1 MSKHAEPIALYGS
14 LKERQLLIWTWLLFV
29 LYALFIAGLTL
40 MPAAEKGSLADLD
53 SYGISGLDK
62 LLHVLTYLLFAM
74 LALCV
79 SRQYRFYMSM
89 LIGLMLFGSLL
100 EVFQGILH
108 LGRESSFSDA
118 VANLSGVILGGLL
131 SCYLERHAAQK
142 SNRNR

>member
-1 MSKHAEPIALYGS
+1 MSKHTEPISLYVS
-14 LKERQLLIWTWLLFV
+14 LKARQLLIWIWLLFI
-29 LYALFIAGLTL
+29 LYGVFIAGLTL

-62 LLHVLTYLLFAM
+62 LLHGLTYMLFAM

-79 SRQYRFYMSM
+79 SRQYRFYTT
-89 LIGLMLFGSLL
+89 LLVGLMMFGSLL

-118 VANLSGVILGGLL
+118 VANLSGVMLGGLL
-131 SCYLERHAAQK
+131 SWYLERHAANK

>member
-1 MSKHAEPIALYGS
+1 MRKHAEPISLYVS
-14 LKERQLLIWTWLLFV
+14 LKERQLLIWVWLLLS
-29 LYALFIAGLTL
+29 LYAAFIAGLTL

-62 LLHVLTYLLFAM
+62 LLHILTYMLFAM

-79 SRQYRFYMSM
+79 SRQYRFYIIM

-131 SCYLERHAAQK
+131 SWYLERHAAIK
-142 SNRNR
+142 S